1 MADDLVPA
9 PAPDGAP
16 ADSSKR
22 EPEVRL
28 ELTNAGV
35 RQVWALYSQ
44 ERDSAAGATLPPPPV
59 EEDPLSVFLRDLPG
73 IAWRGRGWVA
83 GSLALV
89 LALGV
94 FYLAYATPVYNVG
107 AQLLVE
113 RRASPLDMADRLR
126 GGSNFLATQTEII
139 HSPTIVGAALAAV
152 PELATPPADLEPD
165 EFFDPVSKALRAL
178 TATPITG
185 TDVLSISYRTSNPAV
200 GVRLLG
206 NVIATYEDYIVS
218 LEQSPHSEALALLQ
232 RREQELRT
240 QLTGLEAKYQ
250 ALRRQSESFG
260 QGDGAL
266 GVQRS
271 VLERQAQ
278 MLIEAKSRRI
288 EVENRLSAL
297 RNSYTPGG
305 GHTGVSGSDS
315 ALEQEL
321 WRAESHLAQL
331 LQNYSE
337 IHPEVQTTRQQIAT
351 LKRQLTESST
361 AALERELAAAIGTE
375 QRMAALYDR
384 ELEKGKTLDVHRV
397 KEDQLLAEIRSLTV
411 VHDAALA
418 KLKEVELE
426 TEARAEGGAGV
437 VLRVLEGPTADEE
450 AMWPRPELVL
460 LPCAIVGL
468 MGGLGLAV
476 VFDRMNGTRL
486 PRLVTEPTPRGRT
499 TVADLEPIA

>member
-1 MADDLVPA
+1 MSDDLVPA
-9 PAPDGAP
+9 PAPDGA
-16 ADSSKR
+16 SGEGKR

-44 ERDSAAGATLPPPPV
+44 ERDSAAPPPPPPPV

-73 IAWRGRGWVA
+73 IAWRGRGWVL

-89 LALGV
+89 LALGI

-139 HSPTIVGAALAAV
+139 HSPTILGVALAAV
-152 PELATPPADLEPD
+152 PELTTPPPDLEPGA
-165 EFFDPVSKALRAL
+165 FFDPVSKELRAL
-178 TATPITG
+178 SATPIVG
-185 TDVLSISYRTSNPAV
+185 TDVLSISYRTSSPAL
-200 GVRLLG
+200 GVRLLE
-206 NVIATYEDYIVS
+206 NLITTYRDYIVA
-218 LEQSPHSEALALLQ
+218 LEQSPHSEALALLV
-232 RREQELRT
+232 RREQELRA
-240 QLTGLEAKYQ
+240 QLVGLETQYQ

-260 QGDGAL
+260 EGGGAL

-278 MLIEAKSRRI
+278 MLIEAKGRRI
-288 EVENRLSAL
+288 EAENRLAAL
-297 RNSYTPGG
+297 RNSYSPGG

-331 LQNYSE
+331 MQNYSE
-337 IHPEVQTTRQQIAT
+337 IHPEVQTVRQQIAT
-351 LKRQLTESST
+351 LKRQLAESST
-361 AALERELAAAIGTE
+361 AALEREFEAATGTE
-375 QRMAALYDR
+375 QRMVALYER
-384 ELEKGKTLDVHRV
+384 ELEKGKSLDVHRV
-397 KEDQLLAEIRSLTV
+397 KEDQLLAEVRSLAA

-437 VLRVLEGPTADEE
+437 VVRVLEGPAADEE

-460 LPCAIVGL
+460 LPCALVGL

-476 VFDRMNGTRL
+476 VLDRVNGRRL
-486 PRLVTEPTPRGRT
+486 PRLVTEPSPRGRT
-499 TVADLEPIA
+499 TVADLEPIS

>member
-1 MADDLVPA
+1 MADDLIPA
-9 PAPDGAP
+9 PVPDDAA
-16 ADSSKR
+16 ADGGKR

-44 ERDSAAGATLPPPPV
+44 ERESAATAPLPLV
-59 EEDPLSVFLRDLPG
+59 DEDPLSIFLRELPG
-73 IAWRGRGWVA
+73 IAWRGRGWVL

-94 FYLAYATPVYNVG
+94 VYLLFATPIYNVG

-126 GGSNFLATQTEII
+126 GGSNFLATQAEIL
-139 HSPTIVGAALAAV
+139 HSPTILGSALGAV
-152 PELATPPADLEPD
+152 PELATPPPDLEPGAI
-165 EFFDPVSKALRAL
+165 FDPVSKALRAL

-185 TDVLSISYRTSNPAV
+185 TDVLSISYRTADPAL
-200 GVRLLG
+200 GVRLLDSM
-206 NVIATYEDYIVS
+206 ITTYRDYIVA
-218 LEQSPHSEALALLQ
+218 LEQSPHSEALSLLV
-232 RREQELRT
+232 RRELELRE
-240 QLTGLEAKYQ
+240 QLAALEAKYQ
-250 ALRRQSESFG
+250 MLRRGSESLG
-260 QGDGAL
+260 EGEAAL
-266 GVQRS
+266 SVQKS
-271 VLERQAQ
+271 VMERQAQ

-288 EVENRLSAL
+288 DLENRLAAL
-297 RNSYTPGG
+297 RNSHTPGG
-305 GHTGVSGSDS
+305 GHTGVSGNDS

-331 LQNYSE
+331 LQNYNE
-337 IHPEVQTTRQQIAT
+337 IHPEVQTVRQQISI
-351 LKRQLTESST
+351 LKSQLAQSST
-361 AALERELAAAIGTE
+361 AALERELQASIGTE
-375 QRMAALYDR
+375 QRMAALYAR
-384 ELEKGKTLDVHRV
+384 EVEKGKSLDVHRV
-397 KEDQLLAEIRSLTV
+397 KEEQMLAEIRSLAA

-437 VLRVLEGPTADEE
+437 VVRVLEGPSADED

-476 VFDRMNGTRL
+476 VLDRMQGRRL
-486 PRLVTEPTPRGRT
+486 SSLVPEPAVRGRPI
-499 TVADLEPIA
+499 ADLEPIS

>member
-9 PAPDGAP
+9 PVPDASGEA
-16 ADSSKR
+16 KR

-44 ERDSAAGATLPPPPV
+44 ERDSAAAPPPPPGV
-59 EEDPLSVFLRDLPG
+59 EDDPLSVLLRDLPG
-73 IAWRGRGWVA
+73 IAWRGRGWVL

-94 FYLAYATPVYNVG
+94 LYLGFATPVYNVG

-126 GGSNFLATQTEII
+126 GGSNFLATQTEIM
-139 HSPTIVGAALAAV
+139 HSPTILGAALAAV
-152 PELATPPADLEPD
+152 PELAAPPADLEPGAV
-165 EFFDPVSKALRAL
+165 FDPVSKALRAL
-178 TATPITG
+178 TVTPIVG
-185 TDVLSISYRTSNPAV
+185 TDVLSISYRTSDTAL
-200 GVRLLG
+200 GVRLLE
-206 NVIATYEDYIVS
+206 NVITTYSDYIVS
-218 LEQSPHSEALALLQ
+218 LEQSPHSEALALLV
-232 RREQELRT
+232 RREQELRA
-240 QLTGLEAKYQ
+240 QLVGLETQYQ

-260 QGDGAL
+260 EGGGAL

-278 MLIEAKSRRI
+278 MLIESKSRRI
-288 EVENRLSAL
+288 EAENRLAAL
-297 RNSYTPGG
+297 RNSYSPGG

-337 IHPEVQTTRQQIAT
+337 IHPEVHTARQQIAI
-351 LKRQLTESST
+351 LKKQLAESST
-361 AALERELAAAIGTE
+361 AALERELAAAMGTE
-375 QRMAALYDR
+375 QRMAALYER

-397 KEDQLLAEIRSLTV
+397 KEDQLLAEIRSLAT

-437 VLRVLEGPTADEE
+437 LVRVLEGPAADEE

-460 LPCAIVGL
+460 LPCALVGL
-468 MGGLGLAV
+468 MGGLGVAV
-476 VFDRMNGTRL
+476 VLDRVNGRRL
-486 PRLVTEPTPRGRT
+486 PRLVTEPSPRGRT
-499 TVADLEPIA
+499 TVADLEPIS